1 MSDKFFPIPIE
12 QLLGIIL
19 HELDSNQSILGIPSK
34 LFFSPQK
41 SNRLATEIFG
51 QKIATPLGVAAG
63 PHSQMAQNIIA
74 AWLMG
79 CRYIELKTI
88 QTLDELEVSK
98 PCIDMQDEGYNC
110 EWSQELKV
118 EQSFNEYLNA
128 WVAIHI
134 LNHKLGLGSS
144 PQTIFNM
151 SVGYNLEGIK
161 KPNVQWFLDRMTSC
175 ETELK
180 TKINLVR
187 PIYPAID
194 SILIPPQLSNSITLS
209 TMHGCP
215 ANEIEGIARY
225 LLTER
230 KLHTLVK
237 LNPTLLGRQELRRIL
252 NDELK
257 FKTSVPDAAFE
268 HDLKYPDA
276 VQIIRSLQGDA
287 ERMGLQFGLK
297 LTNTLESVNNR
308 GTFK

>member
-12 QLLGIIL
+12 QLVGIIL

-34 LFFSPQK
+34 LFFNPQK

-161 KPNVQWFLDRMTSC
+161 
-175 ETELK
+175 
-180 TKINLVR
+180 
-187 PIYPAID
+187 
-194 SILIPPQLSNSITLS
+194 
-209 TMHGCP
+209 
-215 ANEIEGIARY
+215 
-225 LLTER
+225 
-230 KLHTLVK
+230 
-237 LNPTLLGRQELRRIL
+237 
-252 NDELK
+252 
-257 FKTSVPDAAFE
+257 
-268 HDLKYPDA
+268 
-276 VQIIRSLQGDA
+276 
-287 ERMGLQFGLK
+287 
-297 LTNTLESVNNR
+297 
-308 GTFK
+308 